1 MICCTTVH
9 YCDYNLVKS
18 SSCDDTCEKKT
29 SNPDRKNPRI
39 MYLLEEGLKKEK
51 GEALNLSIHEHIFCW
66 IQYSRND
73 PYESN

>member
-39 MYLLEEGLKKEK
+39 MYLLEEGLKKRK
-51 GEALNLSIHEHIFCW
+51 G
-66 IQYSRND
+66 
-73 PYESN
+73 